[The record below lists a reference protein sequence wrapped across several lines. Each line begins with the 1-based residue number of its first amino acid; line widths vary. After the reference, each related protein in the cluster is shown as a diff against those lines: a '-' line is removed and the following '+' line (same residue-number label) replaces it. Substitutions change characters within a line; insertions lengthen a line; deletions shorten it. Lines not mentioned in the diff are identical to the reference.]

1 MSKSRTINRYSTAF
15 KIKVVSEI
23 ESGKLSISQ
32 ARQVYDIG
40 GGSTIQTWLRRHG
53 KNHLLHK
60 VVRIEMADEVS
71 KIKQLE
77 QDKQALE
84 SALAQSQLKILAL
97 ESLIEAAE
105 IQYGVEIKKN
115 STTKGSNSCERK

>member
-23 ESGKLSISQ
+23 ESGKLSITQ

-40 GGSTIQTWLRRHG
+40 GGSTIQNWLRQHG

-60 VVRIEMADEVS
+60 VVRVEMADEVS

-84 SALAQSQLKILAL
+84 SALAQSQLKVLAL

-105 IQYGVEIKKN
+105 AQYGIEIKKN
-115 STTKGSNSCERK
+115 SITKGSNSCERK

>member
-15 KIKVVSEI
+15 KLKVVSEI
-23 ESGKLSISQ
+23 ECGKLSIAQ

-40 GGSTIQTWLRRHG
+40 GGSTIQDWLRRHG
-53 KNHLLHK
+53 KNHLLAK
-60 VVRIEMADEVS
+60 VVRIEMADEMS
-71 KIKQLE
+71 KIKRLE
-77 QDKQALE
+77 QEKQALE

-105 IQYGVEIKKN
+105 GQYGIEIKKN
-115 STTKGSNSCERK
+115 FNTKGLNSCERK